1 MSRNSTQV
9 LLSRID
15 PLQESFAQGSVVSR
29 SATQVRVAFRE
40 HFDELDTGVWRIDV
54 GRSNIVYERMRDA
67 IGHLNHD
74 PQHLEAAA
82 MSADRE
88 LILQGTHLRDI
99 LLRSSQPVAEEKGTE
114 EQQGESQQPESGFV
128 ADDGALKDEEAAE
141 TADIH
146 GAFKDDQRIH
156 SWARRYSQPSPL
168 VMEGDPPLEG
178 LNTTQIR
185 AMALMIGQR
194 LSLIQGVRIVF
205 TLAVLV
211 LNLISASRNGQDE
224 NYYRDYQTAKGPL

>member
-1 MSRNSTQV
+1 
-9 LLSRID
+9 
-15 PLQESFAQGSVVSR
+15 VVSR

-128 ADDGALKDEEAAE
+128 ADDGALKDEEAEE